1 MSHQDIPS
9 AHDSAV
15 RRLCQTVVPL
25 WVRHLETAQQQA
37 DQGVGALLSQFSR
50 LRQLLLQMPDSP
62 DITTAKTVM
71 DDILTSF
78 QYHDRVA
85 QMSQLL
91 RDDIAALGQSLDSDT
106 AAQSLDPQ
114 AWLAR
119 MEAGY
124 AMEEQRL
131 NHGANASPGGPLSPP
146 DSETTYF

>member
-1 MSHQDIPS
+1 MSHQDSPS
-9 AHDSAV
+9 AHDRAV

-25 WVRHLETAQQQA
+25 WTRHLETAQQQA
-37 DQGVGALLSQFSR
+37 DQGVGALLAQFSR
-50 LRQLLLQMPDSP
+50 LRQLLLQLPDGP
-62 DITTAKTVM
+62 QTEAAKAVM
-71 DDILTSF
+71 DDMLTSF

-91 RDDIAALGQSLDSDT
+91 RDDMAALDRSLNPETPVQSLD
-106 AAQSLDPQ
+106 AQ

-119 MEAGY
+119 LEAGY

-131 NHGANASPGGPLSPP
+131 NHGGAVTPGGVASPP

>member
-62 DITTAKTVM
+62 
-71 DDILTSF
+71 
-78 QYHDRVA
+78 
-85 QMSQLL
+85 
-91 RDDIAALGQSLDSDT
+91 
-106 AAQSLDPQ
+106 
-114 AWLAR
+114 
-119 MEAGY
+119 
-124 AMEEQRL
+124 
-131 NHGANASPGGPLSPP
+131 
-146 DSETTYF
+146 

>member
-1 MSHQDIPS
+1 
-9 AHDSAV
+9 
-15 RRLCQTVVPL
+15 
-25 WVRHLETAQQQA
+25 
-37 DQGVGALLSQFSR
+37 
-50 LRQLLLQMPDSP
+50 
-62 DITTAKTVM
+62 
-71 DDILTSF
+71 
-78 QYHDRVA
+78 
-85 QMSQLL
+85 MSQLL